1 MTQTM
6 VETPAVVPE
15 IPSLAQGEATA
26 SPRPDPSRNSTSDS
40 AAAPTAPAM
49 TAPQETA
56 PPSIV
61 FVMARKCAPY
71 VARNAGAI
79 HTCV

>member
-6 VETPAVVPE
+6 ADTPAVVPE
-15 IPSLAQGEATA
+15 IPSLAQGETVAR
-26 SPRPDPSRNSTSDS
+26 PRPVPNRNNTSES

-56 PPSIV
+56 PPSVVVVI
-61 FVMARKCAPY
+61 A
-71 VARNAGAI
+71 
-79 HTCV
+79 